1 MDCKATVKIGEFSRG
16 GLTRGDNQASDHD
29 RGCKEK
35 YVPCGIVDE
44 ESAELTITFGSSA
57 KTSDF
62 IVDVLET
69 KWDALD
75 EAEKAATRLIQIK
88 IDNGP
93 ESSGR
98 RTQFLHRMVQLA
110 DAIHKPIPLL
120 YYPPYH
126 SKYNPIE
133 RCWGILE
140 LHWNGT
146 KLIDAETMLAW
157 AKRMTWKGLHP
168 VVELSHKVYQKGIAL
183 GKAAMQAV
191 EARLERHP
199 VLPKYDILINPV
211 PTP

>member
-1 MDCKATVKIGEFSRG
+1 VKIGEFSRG
-16 GLTRGDNQASDHD
+16 GLTRGDTQASDHD
-29 RGCKEK
+29 MGGKEK

-44 ESAELTITFGSSA
+44 ESAELTITFGSSS

-62 IVDVLET
+62 IVDVLEA
-69 KWDALD
+69 KWDAVN
-75 EAEKAATRLIQIK
+75 ESEKAATSLIQIK
-88 IDNGP
+88 MDNGP

-98 RTQFLHRMVQLA
+98 RTQFLHRMVQRA
-110 DAIHKPIPLL
+110 DAINKPIQLL
-120 YYPPYH
+120 YSPPYH
-126 SKYNPIE
+126 SKYHPIE

-140 LHWNGT
+140 LQWNGT
-146 KLIDAETMLAW
+146 KLIDAETMLEW

-199 VLPKYDILINPV
+199 ELPKYDILINPA
-211 PTP
+211 PTS

>member
-1 MDCKATVKIGEFSRG
+1 M
-16 GLTRGDNQASDHD
+16 
-29 RGCKEK
+29 
-35 YVPCGIVDE
+35 PCGMVDE
-44 ESAELTITFGSSA
+44 ESAALRIPFGSSA
-57 KTSDF
+57 KTSDCS
-62 IVDVLET
+62 VEVLEA
-69 KWDALD
+69 KWDALH
-75 EAEKAATRLIQIK
+75 EGEKASTSLIQIK

-110 DAIHKPIPLL
+110 DAIHQPMQRR

-126 SKYNPIE
+126 STYNPIE

-140 LHWNGT
+140 LHGHGT
-146 KLIDAETMLAW
+146 KLIDAETMWEW

-168 VVELSHKVYQKGIAL
+168 VVELSHKVYHKGLAL

-191 EARLERHP
+191 EARLERHL